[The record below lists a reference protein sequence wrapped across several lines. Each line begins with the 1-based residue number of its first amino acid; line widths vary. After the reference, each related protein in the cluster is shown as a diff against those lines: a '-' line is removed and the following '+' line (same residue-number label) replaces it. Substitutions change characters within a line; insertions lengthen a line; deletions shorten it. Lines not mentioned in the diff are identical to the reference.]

1 MKLDLGERLRCA
13 ACETDSLDLNPFQLS
28 GEDRCRLGVLVCRSC
43 GAWYPIS
50 DHVVDLL
57 PAEHAAPGTRRSFF
71 EANRARLE
79 EFGLEPPPPAATGD
93 DFEEQAHQREHFDDL
108 ARRDDRFS
116 YGALG
121 RQPFQ
126 RAIRS
131 LHFEEWAPLIRP
143 GSLVLDIGCGDG
155 ISTFDVAR
163 FDVDVIGLDISGEQI
178 RRASERAE
186 REGFENV
193 IFAIGDANSLPIA
206 SRAVDYVLCYGSLH
220 HVPDPERTLRETAR
234 VLAPGGSYL
243 GIENNTTPLR
253 PIFDALMKLRPIWLE
268 EAGAE
273 AQLGSKELRRWTA
286 ATSLRVE
293 TKATVFV
300 PPQLCNL
307 IGYRA
312 SRGLLRATDWIFG
325 RLPLLRRWGGLISIQ
340 GRMPQPRL
348 VAAHQDPALVKES
361 SAAPTPI
368 GEPRRSPSTW
378 RPWPARRS
386 RRAARR

>member
-1 MKLDLGERLRCA
+1 MGERLRCA
-13 ACETDSLDLNPFQLS
+13 ACTADSLDLNPFELS
-28 GEDRCRLGVLVCRSC
+28 SEDRCRLGVLVCRAC

-50 DHVVDLL
+50 DHVADLL
-57 PAEHAAPGTRRSFF
+57 PAEHAEPGSRRRFF
-71 EANRARLE
+71 EAHRARLE
-79 EFGLEPPPPAATGD
+79 EFGLDSPPSAASD
-93 DFEEQAHQREHFDDL
+93 EDFEAQAHQREHFDDL
-108 ARRDDRFS
+108 AQRDDRFS

-131 LHFEEWAPLIRP
+131 LHFQEWAPLIRP

-155 ISTFDVAR
+155 ISTFDAAR

-178 RRASERAE
+178 RRATERAE
-186 REGFENV
+186 REGFDNV
-193 IFAIGDANSLPIA
+193 TFAIGDAHALPIA
-206 SRAVDYVLCYGSLH
+206 TRAVDYVLCYGSLH

-253 PIFDALMKLRPIWLE
+253 PLFDALMKLRPIWLE

-273 AQLGSKELRRWTA
+273 AQLGAKQLRRWTEE
-286 ATSLRVE
+286 TSLRVE

-312 SRGLLRATDWIFG
+312 SRQLLRVTDWFFG
-325 RLPLLRRWGGLISIQ
+325 RLPLLRRWGGLISIH
-340 GRMPQPRL
+340 GRMPQPAL
-348 VAAHQDPALVKES
+348 VAARQAPALVKES
-361 SAAPTPI
+361 SAPPAPI
-368 GEPRRSPSTW
+368 EAPRRSPSTW

-386 RRAARR
+386 RRPARR